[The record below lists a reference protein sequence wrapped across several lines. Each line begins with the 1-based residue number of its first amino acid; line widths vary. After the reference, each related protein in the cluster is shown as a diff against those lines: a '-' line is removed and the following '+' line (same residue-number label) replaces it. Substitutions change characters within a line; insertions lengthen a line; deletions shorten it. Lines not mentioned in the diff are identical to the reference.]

1 MIRTIVGSVAAA
13 AALFAGGSEAV
24 AAGPAPGPRP
34 VSAGYGGA
42 ATPRARLTLTYMADA
57 GFASAVKLTCGP
69 DGGGHPEAAQ
79 ACATL
84 RTAGADPEKIKP
96 ARIMCMMIY
105 APVTA
110 EITGVW
116 RGAPITWTHK
126 YGNSCE
132 MTRATGV
139 LFKF

>member
-1 MIRTIVGSVAAA
+1 MIRTVVGSVAAV
-13 AALFAGGSEAV
+13 AALLTGGSAAV
-24 AAGPAPGPRP
+24 AVAPAPGPRQP
-34 VSAGYGGA
+34 AGYNGGA
-42 ATPRARLTLTYMADA
+42 ATPRARLTLTYMAEA
-57 GFASAVKLTCGP
+57 GYAAAVKLTCNP
-69 DGGGHPEAAQ
+69 AGGGHPEAAQ

-96 ARIMCMMIY
+96 ARVMCMMLY
-105 APVTA
+105 APITA

-116 RGAPITWTHK
+116 RGVPVEWTHK